1 MLKSPLTSGSQ
12 YDEWIPVDRL
22 TRSFLEARDDLLR
35 FLRRRS
41 RTHRAAAAE
50 DIVQTVWLKLRERD
64 DSQTWE
70 EPRAVLFTT
79 AANLETDTYRRQISA
94 EKVFSSEAADLQTA
108 CPRPDPEAQADAA
121 GRLERLAAALE
132 QLPPQCREAFLLNR
146 LEELTHVEIAARLGQ
161 YGNEL
166 LVMRHHRAEFI
177 LRPAADIEEQRDEAD
192 AFREQ
197 ANDLFGHAWPQGG
210 VDHPDNSPP
219 T

>member
-1 MLKSPLTSGSQ
+1 MMLKSPLTSGSQ

-70 EPRAVLFTT
+70 EPRAVLFT
-79 AANLETDTYRRQISA
+79 SA
-94 EKVFSSEAADLQTA
+94 AADPETA

-121 GRLERLAAALE
+121 GRLERLTAALE

-146 LEELTHVEIAARLGQ
+146 LEELTHVEIAARLGVSTKTVQ
-161 YGNEL
+161 
-166 LVMRHHRAEFI
+166 RHIERA
-177 LRPAADIEEQRDEAD
+177 LRLCVQVLE
-192 AFREQ
+192 
-197 ANDLFGHAWPQGG
+197 
-210 VDHPDNSPP
+210 
-219 T
+219 